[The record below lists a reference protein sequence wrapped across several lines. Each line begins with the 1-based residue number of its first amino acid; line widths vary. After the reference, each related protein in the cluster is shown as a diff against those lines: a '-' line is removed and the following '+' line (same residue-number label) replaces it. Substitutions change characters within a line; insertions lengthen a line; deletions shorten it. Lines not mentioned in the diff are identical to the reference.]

1 MMVGFSN
8 ILVTKLIL
16 QLFPTK
22 NFTPSDSPS
31 DSPLIKGENVL
42 MSLFPNNEFPPFI
55 KGEGQ
60 GGVLNLKVSL

>member
-1 MMVGFSN
+1 MVGFSN

-22 NFTPSDSPS
+22 NFTPS